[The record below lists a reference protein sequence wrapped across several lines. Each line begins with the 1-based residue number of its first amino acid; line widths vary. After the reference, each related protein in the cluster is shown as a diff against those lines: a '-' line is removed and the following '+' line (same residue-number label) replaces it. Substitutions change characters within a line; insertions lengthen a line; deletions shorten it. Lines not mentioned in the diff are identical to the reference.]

1 MKKQILT
8 IFATFLAI
16 CTGCKSIPEDAKV
29 YTVSYAVGAAAA
41 KVVDKSSI
49 TDKTT
54 TAIVKTLNDIQ
65 MYVPATNETFTTKWM
80 PIVSMNVKK
89 MTENNEITSFD
100 ATLIEHTFVI
110 ICNGLDYLVEK
121 RYPNINAYENL
132 MSSAIYGF
140 SSGFMSY
147 FSPTSAFASRSTTN
161 EIDEDEY
168 MKAFDY
174 LKMRKN

>member
-1 MKKQILT
+1 M
-8 IFATFLAI
+8 FVAFLLAFF
-16 CTGCKSIPEDAKV
+16 TGCKSIPEDAKV

-41 KVVDKSSI
+41 KVVDKSNI

-54 TAIVKTLNDIQ
+54 AAIVKTLNDIQ
-65 MYVPATNETFTTKWM
+65 MYVPATNETFTAKWM

-89 MTENNEITSFD
+89 MAENNEITSFD

-121 RYPNINAYENL
+121 RYPNINVYENL

-140 SSGFMSY
+140 SSGFLSY
-147 FSPTSAFASRSTTN
+147 FSPTGAFASRSTTN

-174 LKMRKN
+174 LKMRKKH